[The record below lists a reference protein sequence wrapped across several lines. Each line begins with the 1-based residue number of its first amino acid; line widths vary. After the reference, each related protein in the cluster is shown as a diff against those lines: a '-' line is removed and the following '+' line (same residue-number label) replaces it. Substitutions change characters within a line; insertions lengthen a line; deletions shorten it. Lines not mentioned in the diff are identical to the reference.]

1 MLTVLEAIQLST
13 TYLEKKGVESARTNA
28 ELLLADILN
37 CKRLE
42 LYLSFDKPLKE
53 NELDIYREF
62 IKKRGQRIPLQY
74 ILGYVDF
81 YGYKFCVDQ
90 NVLIPR
96 PETELL
102 VEKIIEDNSAKDKLR
117 ILDIG
122 CGSGNISL
130 VLANK
135 LTQAEVIGIDISEA
149 ALSNAEKNKSAIKE
163 NDNITFLQIDIL
175 NDSVEHLGKF
185 DIIVS
190 NPPYISLND
199 FNELEPELKN
209 FEPRISLTDENDGLS
224 FYRRIISLAKEILN
238 TAGRIYFEVG
248 KDQYKPISEMM
259 LKTGFSNMKVIKDYS
274 GIERI
279 VFGELL

>member
-1 MLTVLEAIQLST
+1 
-13 TYLEKKGVESARTNA
+13 
-28 ELLLADILN
+28 
-37 CKRLE
+37 
-42 LYLSFDKPLKE
+42 
-53 NELDIYREF
+53 
-62 IKKRGQRIPLQY
+62 
-74 ILGYVDF
+74 
-81 YGYKFCVDQ
+81 
-90 NVLIPR
+90 
-96 PETELL
+96 
-102 VEKIIEDNSAKDKLR
+102 
-117 ILDIG
+117 
-122 CGSGNISL
+122 
-130 VLANK
+130 
-135 LTQAEVIGIDISEA
+135 
-149 ALSNAEKNKSAIKE
+149 
-163 NDNITFLQIDIL
+163 

>member
-102 VEKIIEDNSAKDKLR
+102 VEKIIEDNSANDKLR

-130 VLANK
+130 VIANK
-135 LTQAEVIGIDISEA
+135 IMQSDVIGIDVSAEA
-149 ALSNAEKNKSAIKE
+149 ISNAEKNKSAIKE